1 MNFIWNHKIKIFIG
15 IIILFLFS
23 LFSIA
28 NTKIFFDTERIINEI
43 SNEDELSKLIDD
55 ENLIFFGISTK
66 YALNYKDFQELK
78 NIHDTIRRLK
88 SVKTVNSII
97 NERKIISSGLFPI
110 TSKVLNLKDLD
121 SFNQTINTKK
131 FIESSFLD
139 STKTKFFFLIEAENN
154 LSVESRNLLINKLYD
169 FELTDLST
177 ELFISGRIPSE
188 VYFQKKVIREFIILT
203 TISAIFCF
211 ILLYFLTTNLRLIL
225 LTISSVIISI
235 IVTLSLSTILFNGL
249 EMIMIISPAILF
261 IVCISDAMHYTS
273 NQIYNKNKIDFFKNR
288 VDKIG
293 KAILLTSIT
302 TSLSFLTFLF
312 NDIIPIAR
320 FGIITSFGILFTLI
334 IVTIIYAIAI
344 DYEFN
349 QVKQYKIF
357 KRFIDHII
365 KFSLSEKKYKFH
377 IFMFLLFILGIYSV
391 TQIKIDNYLTDE
403 VNKNSEMYKEVSFFD
418 RYFGG
423 IKPIHFYINNLTL
436 DNDVLLEFEEDLK
449 KNNIKID
456 VSNIQVSNNILST
469 RLPIYSQLD
478 SQYLLMC
485 RMKDIGALATND
497 IIDELREK
505 YDSKLIIKPGGV
517 GYVFDNISFNLT
529 KKLIIGLLI
538 AVSSIGFIFF
548 FLTKFKFNFFI
559 ISIIPNLI
567 PIILTLGIIQFFNFY
582 FSLSNAFIF
591 TIVFGLIVD
600 DSIHI
605 ISAYIRR
612 SQNNEDYII
621 KSVVKT
627 TGKAVL
633 KTTFVIIFCLLPLVF
648 SEFKS
653 VSQLGTIT
661 IICAVFAVL
670 FDLIYL
676 PLMIKHTQN
685 Q

>member
-1 MNFIWNHKIKIFIG
+1 M
-15 IIILFLFS
+15 
-23 LFSIA
+23 
-28 NTKIFFDTERIINEI
+28 
-43 SNEDELSKLIDD
+43 
-55 ENLIFFGISTK
+55 
-66 YALNYKDFQELK
+66 
-78 NIHDTIRRLK
+78 
-88 SVKTVNSII
+88 
-97 NERKIISSGLFPI
+97 
-110 TSKVLNLKDLD
+110 
-121 SFNQTINTKK
+121 
-131 FIESSFLD
+131 
-139 STKTKFFFLIEAENN
+139 
-154 LSVESRNLLINKLYD
+154 
-169 FELTDLST
+169 
-177 ELFISGRIPSE
+177 
-188 VYFQKKVIREFIILT
+188 YFQKKVIREFIILT

-211 ILLYFLTTNLRLIL
+211 ILLYFLTTNLKLIL

-273 NQIYNKNKIDFFKNR
+273 NQIYNKNKIEFFKSR

-293 KAILLTSIT
+293 KAILLTSLT

-334 IVTIIYAIAI
+334 VVTIIYAIAI

-349 QVKQYKIF
+349 QVKQHKIF

-365 KFSLSEKKYKFH
+365 NFSLSEKKYKFH
-377 IFMFLLFILGIYSV
+377 LCMFLLFILGIHSV

-423 IKPIHFYINNLTL
+423 IKPIHFYLNNLTL

-517 GYVFDNISFNLT
+517 GYVFDSISFNLT
-529 KKLIIGLLI
+529 KKLIIGLII

-548 FLTKFKFNFFI
+548 FLTKFNFKFFI
-559 ISIIPNLI
+559 ISIVPNLI

-612 SQNNEDYII
+612 LLNNEDEII
-621 KSVVKT
+621 INVVRT

-633 KTTFVIIFCLLPLVF
+633 KTTLVIIFCLLPLVF

-653 VSQLGTIT
+653 VSQLGSIT
-661 IICAVFAVL
+661 IICAIVAVL

-676 PLMIKHTQN
+676 PLMIKHTQIK
-685 Q
+685 